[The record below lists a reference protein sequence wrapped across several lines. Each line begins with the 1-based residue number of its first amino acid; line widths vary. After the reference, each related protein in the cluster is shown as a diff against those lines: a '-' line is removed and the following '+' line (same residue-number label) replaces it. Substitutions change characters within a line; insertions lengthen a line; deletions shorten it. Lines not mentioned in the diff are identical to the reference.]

1 MMTSSGDNQVRL
13 TDEQRRPVETR
24 LVSVALAAGAG
35 CGKTTVLTER
45 FLGEIDGANGR
56 PLRALAAMTF
66 TEKAARELRQRIRAR
81 CRAKLAAGVDPEWWT
96 LVLRALEAAPIGT
109 FHEFCGR
116 LLRSR
121 ADELGLDP
129 EFAILD
135 EIIAAS
141 LRERATASAIRRL
154 LADRD
159 PNLLTLGVDY
169 GLRATRE
176 MLERILAQR
185 TPDEIEPFCE
195 ATAEELVDRWRDGW
209 TDWGRPSALA
219 KIGPAARRCQS
230 VLLGLPEN
238 LSPKLALVRQDVL
251 DGLAALGSPTCSDD
265 SLVQLREAA
274 KIVGIRGKDAW
285 PDEAIKK
292 TVAAAFENLRKA
304 INDQLKKMVWDEAAT
319 LEAAETTIRL
329 ARVARQV
336 RRDYDALKR
345 QRHGLDFADLI
356 ARTRAAL
363 RQAAGARPVVDGEVD
378 LDASVIEFILVDE
391 FQDTDEVQ
399 SDILRLLG
407 GGGFAS
413 GRLFVVGDSKQ
424 SIYRFRGAE
433 PAIFGRWR
441 GEFPEGG
448 RPRLSENF
456 RTVPRALHFV
466 NALFAES
473 FAEVGGA
480 PGRAAAAA
488 DPEAIRLS
496 AARPDHGDGPA
507 VHFFWVEPPAPEPT
521 DDAPAVRP
529 TARECRVREAEALAR
544 WLRGRLDAGWPIAD
558 RKTGATRP
566 AHAGDVAFLLRAM
579 TDVWP
584 YETALADQGFD
595 YHTIGGSAFYSQQEV
610 LDIINLLSV
619 VEDPLDELALAG
631 TLRGPFFS
639 LTDEGLYWLS
649 RAPGGLIAGL
659 QRADEV
665 PGLSDGDRARAVR
678 ARRLLARWRDLK
690 DHAPMASLLARALD
704 ESGFS
709 AALVCEFLGDRKLAN
724 VRKLVRTA
732 RDFDRRGG
740 FGLADFVGRLRA
752 FADDPPSE
760 EQAAVT
766 EEDGRSVRI
775 MTVHQAKGLEFP
787 IVVLPD
793 LNRSVGP
800 RTSPLGFDR
809 GLGLVVKPA
818 GGSGEADGD
827 GDGKSLGWLAH
838 KAIEDREEREE
849 SLRLFYVATTRA
861 RDQLV
866 LSAGFPKPLDALTVD
881 KLSPALNLVWE
892 RFDGP
897 SGRCLAQLPDGWP
910 EPEVAVVDISAL
922 DRSERRAARRPRPDL
937 QAIISAIEAGGREA
951 RSSSRGSSSTSAP
964 LPLPRFIDLD
974 APLLD
979 PSRAGRVGALIRAC
993 AVDPGLL
1000 GGEPPEAVAARVGAR
1015 QIPAANAGGIA
1026 EAVGWLAAWVAS
1038 RFFDRLPKKRVRGPQ
1053 SWTWRAS
1060 PAAGPVVRGSCD
1072 ALVQAD
1078 DGAWRPLVFLAPGE
1092 PEAWGRARASLSL
1105 AALSGKL
1112 GPAWLIRVGLD
1123 GKIQTERR
1131 DRPSGEEVGT
1141 MLRGCL

>member
-1 MMTSSGDNQVRL
+1 MTASGDEQVRL
-13 TDEQRRPVETR
+13 NDEQRRPVETR
-24 LVSVALAAGAG
+24 FVSVALAAGAG

-45 FLGEIDGANGR
+45 FLREIDGANGR

-81 CRAKLAAGVDPEWWT
+81 CRAKLAAGADPRWWT

-154 LADRD
+154 LAGRD
-159 PNLLTLGVDY
+159 PDLMILGVDY
-169 GLRATRE
+169 GPRTIRE
-176 MLERILAQR
+176 MLEAILAQR
-185 TPDEIEPFCE
+185 TAEEIEPFCE
-195 ATAEELVDRWRDGW
+195 ATAEALVDHWREGW
-209 TDWGRPSALA
+209 RTRGRPATLS
-219 KIGPAARRCQS
+219 KIGPAARRCRN
-230 VLLGLPEN
+230 VLTNLPAD
-238 LSPKLALVRQDVL
+238 LSPKLAQVRQDVL
-251 DGLAALGSPTCSDD
+251 DGLAALASPACSDD
-265 SLVQLREAA
+265 AVEQLREAA
-274 KIVGIRGKDAW
+274 KITTLRGKNTW
-285 PDEAIKK
+285 PDDDAKALVGDAFKSLRAAIDG
-292 TVAAAFENLRKA
+292 ARA
-304 INDQLKKMVWDEAAT
+304 KMVWDEAAT

-329 ARVARQV
+329 ARVAREV
-336 RRDYDALKR
+336 RREYDDLKNQSR
-345 QRHGLDFADLI
+345 GLDFADLI
-356 ARTRAAL
+356 TRTRAAL
-363 RQAAGARPVVDGEVD
+363 RDDAGSRAGSGEAD
-378 LDASVIEFILVDE
+378 LDASVIECILVDE
-391 FQDTDEVQ
+391 FQDTDEIQ

-407 GGGFAS
+407 GDEFAN

-441 GEFPEGG
+441 GEFPEEG

-456 RTVPRALHFV
+456 RTTPRALRFI

-473 FAEVGGA
+473 FAEPGGA
-480 PGRAAAAA
+480 VE
-488 DPEAIRLS
+488 PESIRLS
-496 AARPDHGDGPA
+496 AARSDHGDGPA
-507 VHFFWVEPPAPEPT
+507 VHFFWVEPPAADPT
-521 DDAPAVRP
+521 DDAPPAKLS
-529 TARECRVREAEALAR
+529 ARDCRVREAEALAA
-544 WLRGRLDAGWPIAD
+544 WLRGRLDAGWMIVD
-558 RKTGATRP
+558 RKTREPRP

-619 VEDPLDELALAG
+619 IEDPLDAMALAG
-631 TLRGPFFS
+631 TLRGPFFAM
-639 LTDEGLYWLS
+639 TDEGLYWLS
-649 RAPGGLIAGL
+649 RAPGGLIGGL
-659 QRADEV
+659 QRAHEV
-665 PGLSDGDRARAVR
+665 PGLSAGDRARAVS

-752 FADDPPSE
+752 FADEPPKE
-760 EQAAVT
+760 EQAAVS
-766 EEDGRSVRI
+766 EEDGQNVRI

-800 RTSPLGFDR
+800 RTSPFGFDR
-809 GLGLVVKPA
+809 GLGLVVKPPA
-818 GGSGEADGD
+818 NAESDEGEGDGD

-849 SLRLFYVATTRA
+849 ALRLFYVAATRA

-866 LSAGFPKPLDALTVD
+866 LSSGFAKPLGELAAD

-892 RFDGP
+892 RFDG
-897 SGRCLAQLPDGWP
+897 STGRCLARLPDGWP
-910 EPEVAVVDISAL
+910 EPEVAVVNTAAL
-922 DRSERRAARRPRPDL
+922 DRAERRAARRPRPDL
-937 QAIISAIEAGGREA
+937 LAIISAIEAGGRA
-951 RSSSRGSSSTSAP
+951 PSRPAEP
-964 LPLPRFIDLD
+964 APLPRFIDLD
-974 APLLD
+974 PPLLD
-979 PSRAGRVGALIRAC
+979 SSRAGRVGALFRAC

-1000 GGEPPEAVAARVGAR
+1000 AGEPAAAVAARVGAR
-1015 QIPAANAGGIA
+1015 QTPAANAGRIG
-1026 EAVGWLAAWVAS
+1026 EAAAKLGAWVAS
-1038 RFFDRLPKKRVRGPQ
+1038 PFCNRLRKTPAEGVRGPR

-1060 PAAGPVVRGSCD
+1060 PAALPVVRGSCD
-1072 ALVQAD
+1072 ALAQAD
-1078 DGAWRPLVFLAPGE
+1078 DGAWRPLVFLLPGE
-1092 PEAWGRARASLSL
+1092 SETWARARAALSL
-1105 AALSGKL
+1105 AALPMKL
-1112 GPAWLIRVGLD
+1112 GPAWLIRIGPD
-1123 GKIQTERR
+1123 GSIQPERL
-1131 DRPSGEEVGT
+1131 DRPSDEEVET
-1141 MLRGCL
+1141 MLRSGL

>member
-1 MMTSSGDNQVRL
+1 MTASGDEQVRL

-81 CRAKLAAGVDPEWWT
+81 CRAKLAAGVDPAWWS

-159 PNLLTLGVDY
+159 PDLLTLCVDY
-169 GLRATRE
+169 GLRSTRE
-176 MLERILAQR
+176 MLEKILAQR
-185 TPDEIEPFCE
+185 TPEEIEPFCE

-219 KIGPAARRCQS
+219 KIGPSARRCQS
-230 VLLGLPEN
+230 VLEGLPAN

-251 DGLAALGSPTCSDD
+251 DGLAALASPTCSDD
-265 SLVQLREAA
+265 AVAQLREAA

-285 PDEAIKK
+285 PDADAK
-292 TVAAAFENLRKA
+292 TLVGDAFKNLRAA
-304 INDQLKKMVWDEAAT
+304 IDGALKKMVWDEAAT
-319 LEAAETTIRL
+319 LEAAETTLRL
-329 ARVARQV
+329 ARVAREV

-345 QRHGLDFADLI
+345 QRQGLDFADLI
-356 ARTRAAL
+356 AQTRAAL
-363 RQAAGARPVVDGEVD
+363 RQAAGARAAVDGAAD

-391 FQDTDEVQ
+391 FQDTDEIQ

-407 GGGFAS
+407 GEGFAS

-441 GEFPEGG
+441 GEFPADG

-480 PGRAAAAA
+480 PGRAAA

-521 DDAPAVRP
+521 DDAPAAKP
-529 TARECRVREAEALAR
+529 PSARECRVREAEALAR
-544 WLRGRLDAGWPIAD
+544 WLRGRLDAGWTIAD
-558 RKTGATRP
+558 RKTGAPRP

-639 LTDEGLYWLS
+639 MTDEGLYWLS

-659 QRADEV
+659 QRADDV
-665 PGLSDGDRARAVR
+665 HGLSDGDRARAVR

-766 EEDGRSVRI
+766 EEDGESVRI

-809 GLGLVVKPA
+809 GLGLVVKPVGA
-818 GGSGEADGD
+818 GDGEVD

-849 SLRLFYVATTRA
+849 ALRLFYVATTRA

-866 LSAGFPKPLDALTVD
+866 LSAGFPKPLGALAVD

-897 SGRCLAQLPDGWP
+897 SGRCVARLPDGWP
-910 EPEVAVVDISAL
+910 APEVAVVNTAAI
-922 DRSERRAARRPRPDL
+922 DRAERRAARRARPDL
-937 QAIISAIEAGGREA
+937 QAIIGAIEAGARGV
-951 RSSSRGSSSTSAP
+951 RSSSRAP
-964 LPLPRFIDLD
+964 SPAPLPRFIDLD
-974 APLLD
+974 APLRD

-1015 QIPAANAGGIA
+1015 QIPAANAGRIA
-1026 EAVGWLAAWVAS
+1026 EAAAQLGAWVAS
-1038 RFFDRLPKKRVRGPQ
+1038 PFFDRLPKTPAKRVRGPQ

-1078 DGAWRPLVFLAPGE
+1078 DGAWRPLVFLTPNE

-1105 AALSGKL
+1105 AALPVKL
-1112 GPAWLIRVGLD
+1112 GPAWLIRIGLD

-1131 DRPSGEEVGT
+1131 DRPTDDEVER